1 MNRRLFFIGVASAVI
16 LTGCHHKH
24 EEGHDHSHD
33 HSHSHDT
40 VKTEEARE
48 GDEHE
53 ESHEH
58 SSDVIVLEP
67 EKAEAAGVKADTITP
82 GAFHGVITTGGKILS
97 ASGDETTIV
106 ATSAGVVSLSRPV
119 TEGMA
124 VGQGS
129 TIFSITSSGLQ
140 DGDVSQR
147 ARITYE
153 TAKSEYERAQK
164 LIADKIITE
173 KEYLAAK
180 ADFENAELAYKA
192 VGGGNG
198 SKGVAVKSPAG
209 GYVKE
214 CLVKAGDYVEVG
226 QPMMV
231 VTQNRHLYLRAEV
244 PERDYAAINQVSS
257 AKFKTS
263 YSDKVYDIKDLNGR
277 LLSYGKTSGSSS
289 SFIPVTF
296 EFDNASGL
304 IPGAFAEVYLL
315 TNDRSNVISVPVSA
329 LTEEQG
335 VHFVYIREDEECY
348 RKQEVRLGASDGQQT
363 EITEG
368 LKGGEVLVTE
378 GAIHVKLASAGK
390 SIPGH
395 THNH

>member
-1 MNRRLFFIGVASAVI
+1 MNRRFFIGVASAVI

-33 HSHSHDT
+33 HSHDT

-97 ASGDETTIV
+97 ASGDETTIA

>member
-33 HSHSHDT
+33 HSHDT

-289 SFIPVTF
+289 SFITVTF

>member
-33 HSHSHDT
+33 HSHDT

-304 IPGAFAEVYLL
+304 IPGAFAEGYLL

>member
-1 MNRRLFFIGVASAVI
+1 MNRRFFIGVASAVI

-33 HSHSHDT
+33 HSHDT

-214 CLVKAGDYVEVG
+214 CLVKAGDYAEVG

>member
-33 HSHSHDT
+33 HSHDT

-348 RKQEVRLGASDGQQT
+348 RKQEVRLGPSDGQQT

>member
-1 MNRRLFFIGVASAVI
+1 MNRRFFIGVASAVI

-33 HSHSHDT
+33 HSHDT

-296 EFDNASGL
+296 EFDNASGHN
-304 IPGAFAEVYLL
+304 PGAFAEVYLL

>member
-1 MNRRLFFIGVASAVI
+1 MNRRFFIGVASAVI

-33 HSHSHDT
+33 HSHDT

-378 GAIHVKLASAGK
+378 GAIQLILASAG
-390 SIPGH
+390 
-395 THNH
+395 

>member
-1 MNRRLFFIGVASAVI
+1 MNRRFFIGVASAVI

-33 HSHSHDT
+33 HSHDT

-289 SFIPVTF
+289 SFIPVSF
-296 EFDNASGL
+296 EFYNASGL

>member
-33 HSHSHDT
+33 HSHDT

-304 IPGAFAEVYLL
+304 IPGAFVEVYLL

>member
-33 HSHSHDT
+33 HSHDT

-119 TEGMA
+119 TEGME
-124 VGQGS
+124 VGQDS

>member
-1 MNRRLFFIGVASAVI
+1 MNRRFFIGVASAVI

-33 HSHSHDT
+33 HSHDT
-40 VKTEEARE
+40 VKTDEAWE

>member
-1 MNRRLFFIGVASAVI
+1 MNSRFFIGVASAVI

-33 HSHSHDT
+33 HSHDT

>member
-1 MNRRLFFIGVASAVI
+1 MNRRFFIGVASAVI

-33 HSHSHDT
+33 HSHDT

-164 LIADKIITE
+164 LIANKIITE

>member
-33 HSHSHDT
+33 HSHDT

>member
-1 MNRRLFFIGVASAVI
+1 MNRRLFFIGVASAVV

-33 HSHSHDT
+33 HSHDT

>member
-1 MNRRLFFIGVASAVI
+1 MNRRFFIGVASAVI

-33 HSHSHDT
+33 HSHDT

-289 SFIPVTF
+289 SFITVTF

>member
-33 HSHSHDT
+33 HSHDT

-119 TEGMA
+119 TEGME

>member
-1 MNRRLFFIGVASAVI
+1 MNRRFFIGVASAVI

-24 EEGHDHSHD
+24 EEGHD
-33 HSHSHDT
+33 HSHDT

>member
-33 HSHSHDT
+33 HSHDT

-296 EFDNASGL
+296 EFDNASGR

>member
-1 MNRRLFFIGVASAVI
+1 M
-16 LTGCHHKH
+16 
-24 EEGHDHSHD
+24 
-33 HSHSHDT
+33 
-40 VKTEEARE
+40 
-48 GDEHE
+48 
-53 ESHEH
+53 
-58 SSDVIVLEP
+58 
-67 EKAEAAGVKADTITP
+67 
-82 GAFHGVITTGGKILS
+82 
-97 ASGDETTIV
+97 
-106 ATSAGVVSLSRPV
+106 
-119 TEGMA
+119 
-124 VGQGS
+124 
-129 TIFSITSSGLQ
+129 
-140 DGDVSQR
+140 
-147 ARITYE
+147 
-153 TAKSEYERAQK
+153 
-164 LIADKIITE
+164 
-173 KEYLAAK
+173 
-180 ADFENAELAYKA
+180 
-192 VGGGNG
+192 
-198 SKGVAVKSPAG
+198 
-209 GYVKE
+209 KE